1 MSCIVPS
8 TLCRLASL
16 DMTCY
21 TILMNRTLLLLSAAS
36 LTLLGCKKDEKQSDG
51 LQPAKISQPGNA
63 NAGGQAP
70 PHNAPH
76 GAPSQAGQP
85 ATKGEVAQGK
95 VAETMNAGGYTY
107 VKLDGVSGDVWAA
120 APETVVKVGDSVA
133 YTGGMPMPDFRSN
146 TLDRTFSLV
155 YFVSAFTIN
164 GAAAAKTPTAPG
176 AKTNPGASA
185 AAVDLTGIAK
195 AEGGKTVAEIFAGK
209 DELAGKEVTLRGK
222 VVKYNGGIMGS
233 NWIHLR
239 DGSGEEGTN
248 DLTIT
253 TNATSQVGATI
264 VVKGTVSLNKDFGAG
279 YKYAIIIENAAITV
293 E

>member
-1 MSCIVPS
+1 
-8 TLCRLASL
+8 
-16 DMTCY
+16 
-21 TILMNRTLLLLSAAS
+21 MNRTLLLLSAAS
-36 LTLLGCKKDEKQSDG
+36 LALLGCKKDEKQSDG
-51 LQPAKISQPGNA
+51 LQPAKISQPANA

-70 PHNAPH
+70 PHGTPH
-76 GAPSQAGQP
+76 GAPSQAGQS
-85 ATKGEVAQGK
+85 ATSKGEAAQGK

-107 VKLDGVSGDVWAA
+107 IKLDGVTGDVWAA

-133 YTGGMPMPDFRSN
+133 YTNGMAMPDFRSN

-164 GAAAAKTPTAPG
+164 GTAAAKTPTAPG
-176 AKTNPGASA
+176 AKTNPGPSA

-195 AEGGKTVAEIFAGK
+195 AEGGKTIAEIFASKG
-209 DELAGKEVTLRGK
+209 ELAGKEVTLRGK

-239 DGSGEEGTN
+239 DGSGAEGTN

-264 VVKGTVSLNKDFGAG
+264 VAKGTVSLNKDFGAG